1 MTDHNDTNSQQ
12 QTNNTNDADEDLN
25 YLFITQIV
33 FYCAISAVGT
43 FANVIILIGL
53 LRGRLRSSE
62 CFIMNLAIAD
72 LLVCAVGIPLDI
84 YQHYSKWWPYGKVLC
99 HVIYPLQTSL
109 ILISILTLMG
119 MSIERHRA
127 ICSPLKRRLSKKSIL
142 ASIVVIWL
150 VAAATVTPF
159 GNALKYSSVP
169 EEECLE
175 DWSERDAKYY
185 TLTLFTMDYCIPLTI
200 IAYCYGRAGYV
211 LRTQFQQFSKN
222 KTTSSKQPI
231 ATMKRLN
238 QSKKIIKIFSTAVLI
253 FVICVLPGDCY
264 WMWLSFRG
272 YSKHPYDDHLGAFST
287 IMLYANSAINPFIF
301 GAMQMICKQNLKLR
315 LGNQHT
321 NTSVLSRSKDNCSSV
336 RARTGSFHQNTFS
349 LKSIRRKVRYT
360 SLNCITKQ
368 NQPKDNLEE
377 TKHLQNGYSRNGTK
391 EEYQGINVTKM
402 PCIKECPNSNS
413 IKCDTKNLN
422 QCEHTEKKDPNNN
435 TGNTRSQFISQSTH
449 NTQCFPKVEEKKN
462 VSEHNIHTIR
472 ATREVKEEKSNK
484 EKRLGRVATSAVNM
498 ICPKSIKPDRPR
510 GTSVFVCEGFDHNKC
525 SKEFNESKYLH
536 ETDL

>member
-1 MTDHNDTNSQQ
+1 MTDQNYTSIQQ
-12 QTNNTNDADEDLN
+12 HTNNTNDADEDLN

-33 FYCAISAVGT
+33 FYCAISAAGT
-43 FANVIILIGL
+43 FANVIILSGL

-159 GNALKYSSVP
+159 SNALKYSP
-169 EEECLE
+169 KKECTE
-175 DWSERDAKYY
+175 QWSAHYAKYY
-185 TLTLFTMDYCIPLTI
+185 TLTLFIMDYCIPLTI
-200 IAYCYGRAGYV
+200 ITYCYGRAGYV
-211 LRTQFQQFSKN
+211 LHTQFQQFNTK
-222 KTTSSKQPI
+222 KTTSSKQHI
-231 ATMKRLN
+231 ATLKRLN
-238 QSKKIIKIFSTAVLI
+238 QSKKIIKKFSTAVLT

-272 YSKHPYDDHLGAFST
+272 YLKHPYDDHLGAFSAL
-287 IMLYANSAINPFIF
+287 MLYANSAINPFIF

-315 LGNQHT
+315 LSNQHA

-336 RARTGSFHQNTFS
+336 RARTGSSHQNTFS
-349 LKSIRRKVRYT
+349 RKTIRRKVKYT
-360 SLNCITKQ
+360 SFNCTTKQ
-368 NQPKDNLEE
+368 NQPQENLEE
-377 TKHLQNGYSRNGTK
+377 TKHLPNGYRNGTK

-402 PCIKECPNSNS
+402 PCVEECLYSNGL
-413 IKCDTKNLN
+413 KYDTKNLN
-422 QCEHTEKKDPNNN
+422 QCEHTEKQGTNNN
-435 TGNTRSQFISQSTH
+435 TENTRSQFISQSTR
-449 NTQCFPKVEEKKN
+449 NTQCFPQVEEKET
-462 VSEHNIHTIR
+462 VSEHNIHALR
-472 ATREVKEEKSNK
+472 ATREIKEDTNK
-484 EKRLGRVATSAVNM
+484 EKRLAKVAKSNM
-498 ICPKSIKPDRPR
+498 NKKCAKIIKPDRPR
-510 GTSVFVCEGFDHNKC
+510 GTSADVCEGSGHDKWNK
-525 SKEFNESKYLH
+525 ELDESQCMH